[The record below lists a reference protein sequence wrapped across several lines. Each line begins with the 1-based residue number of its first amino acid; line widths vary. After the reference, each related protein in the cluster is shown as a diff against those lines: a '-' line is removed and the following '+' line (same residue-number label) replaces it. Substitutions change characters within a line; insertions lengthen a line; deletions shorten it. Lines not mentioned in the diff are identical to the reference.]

1 MENDHYVE
9 WIRNEEKH
17 VSGMMTGEK
26 ARQHFRRV
34 RSLAD
39 TTKTY
44 LVRQHGDEIV
54 DSYERPVPA
63 PGCGPESLVG
73 AVPYPPDTP
82 SEAELAGMSRAER
95 LMLPSDRDIDEIGPR
110 EPEREPE
117 SAYAGALAQS
127 QDLIQR
133 LMEVI
138 HDLPAPDS
146 GYVRWDHVKL
156 MNEVNLSL
164 FTVIDFVQK
173 GNVGCGT

>member
-1 MENDHYVE
+1 
-9 WIRNEEKH
+9 
-17 VSGMMTGEK
+17 
-26 ARQHFRRV
+26 
-34 RSLAD
+34 
-39 TTKTY
+39 
-44 LVRQHGDEIV
+44 
-54 DSYERPVPA
+54 
-63 PGCGPESLVG
+63 
-73 AVPYPPDTP
+73 
-82 SEAELAGMSRAER
+82 MSRAER